1 MKNILEELSF
11 RGLIYQQTPGVEKV
25 FKRKTTCYFGI
36 DPSGDS
42 LHVGHLLG
50 ILTLKRIQNFGH
62 RVILLLGGGTALIGD
77 PSGKEK
83 ERPILPVEVIE
94 KNKQKIKKQLE
105 KIFKI
110 DNQNVIL
117 VDNADWLKNLKLIDF
132 LRDIGK
138 LITVNSMLDLEFI
151 KRRIE
156 TKEGISFAEFTY
168 QLLQAYDFLNL
179 FQKYNCE
186 VQIGGS
192 DQLGNIVQGIEL
204 IRKRLNQ
211 KAYGLVY
218 PLLIDPKTGRKF
230 GKTEAGENIWLDPQ
244 KTSAFDFYQF
254 FLNIDDELAPQIFRY
269 FSFKNRKE
277 IEALES
283 EWQKNK
289 EKRIL
294 QKALAEELTEL
305 LFGKEEKINALRLTE
320 ILFEKRPES
329 LTLEDINFL
338 KKYLPYK
345 KDKFNLEKNLVDLGL
360 AQSKSEAQRLIK
372 QNGVRAYFIIGKF
385 YLIKKG
391 RKEFGLLEIK

>member
-11 RGLIYQQTPGVEKV
+11 RGLIYQKTQGIEEI
-25 FKRKTTCYFGI
+25 FKRKTTCYIGV
-36 DPSGDS
+36 DPTSDS
-42 LHVGHLLG
+42 LHIGNLLG
-50 ILTLKRIQNFGH
+50 LLTLKRIQNFGH
-62 RVILLLGGGTALIGD
+62 QVILLLGGGTALIGD

-83 ERPILPVEVIE
+83 ERPILPIKVIE

-132 LRDIGK
+132 LRDAGK
-138 LITVNSMLDLEFI
+138 LVPLNSMLDLEFI
-151 KRRIE
+151 KRRLE

-179 FQKYNCE
+179 FQKYHCE

-204 IRKRLNQ
+204 IRKKLNQ

-230 GKTEAGENIWLDPQ
+230 GKTETGENIWLDPQ
-244 KTSAFDFYQF
+244 RTSAFDFYQF

-269 FSFKNRKE
+269 FSFKNIKE

-294 QKALAEELTEL
+294 QKALAGELTEL
-305 LFGKEEKINALRLTE
+305 LFGKEEKNNALRLTE

-329 LTLEDINFL
+329 LTLDDVNFL

-360 AQSKSEAQRLIK
+360 VQSKNEAQRLIK
-372 QNGVRAYFIIGKF
+372 QNGVKAYFVAGKF

-391 RKEFGLLEIK
+391 KKEFGLLEIK